1 MRIAQ
6 IWANAWRS
14 WLLRGKYIVL
24 ICSWHARRWQLT
36 CAGANISCSF
46 VVGMRVVGK
55 YIVLICGFGTLVGI
69 LAEGAIARPVTF
81 CGGVLIAS

>member
-1 MRIAQ
+1 
-6 IWANAWRS
+6 
-14 WLLRGKYIVL
+14 
-24 ICSWHARRWQLT
+24 
-36 CAGANISCSF
+36 
-46 VVGMRVVGK
+46 MRVVGK